1 VKIAGAPG
9 VERPDTSFVTHC
21 RPRSELTEKLARS
34 TPARH
39 LRLCRAVFYP
49 RIEGGGWMGHRRSH
63 REAFWDHRRALRGR
77 SDRMSVWGGRAVGV
91 LFALTMLVAVAL
103 FVSEL
108 AP

>member
-1 VKIAGAPG
+1 
-9 VERPDTSFVTHC
+9 
-21 RPRSELTEKLARS
+21 
-34 TPARH
+34 
-39 LRLCRAVFYP
+39 
-49 RIEGGGWMGHRRSH
+49 MGHRRSH
-63 REAFWDHRRALRGR
+63 REAFWDHGRAPRGW

>member
-1 VKIAGAPG
+1 L
-9 VERPDTSFVTHC
+9 RFLS
-21 RPRSELTEKLARS
+21 
-34 TPARH
+34 RH
-39 LRLCRAVFYP
+39 FYP

-63 REAFWDHRRALRGR
+63 REEASWEHGRVPRGW

-91 LFALTMLVAVAL
+91 LFALTVLVAVAL